1 MEETPAADTHDQIRA
16 DGMDAFTSIRVWL
29 FDASTERVKDR
40 KTKLRLER
48 TTTAFRGQMRDLLR
62 AALSTQLEEPTL
74 LGDHVVLYR
83 NVGVGV
89 RVYREVGVYKYVCV
103 YTRIES
109 HIGCEGGVVCV
120 PSCRHPDTSPQVIF
134 FSGSLQSVRMLQET
148 GF

>member
-1 MEETPAADTHDQIRA
+1 
-16 DGMDAFTSIRVWL
+16 
-29 FDASTERVKDR
+29 
-40 KTKLRLER
+40 
-48 TTTAFRGQMRDLLR
+48 MRDLLR

-134 FSGSLQSVRMLQET
+134 LVVPCRASVCFKRQVFNILAAL
-148 GF
+148 

>member
-1 MEETPAADTHDQIRA
+1 MEETPTADTHDQIRA

-109 HIGCEGGVVCV
+109 HI
-120 PSCRHPDTSPQVIF
+120 
-134 FSGSLQSVRMLQET
+134 L
-148 GF
+148 